1 MGSEEGEPVTTLTK
15 LRTVEGLDHALEDG
29 GVLTINSEHT
39 LKLGDAT
46 VYWAAWAKWVR
57 NNLDRVTPTES
68 GYEVAPW

>member
-15 LRTVEGLDHALEDG
+15 LRTVQALDEALMHG
-29 GVLTINSEHT
+29 GTLAVTPQHS

-57 NNLDRVTPTES
+57 DNLDRVTPTES